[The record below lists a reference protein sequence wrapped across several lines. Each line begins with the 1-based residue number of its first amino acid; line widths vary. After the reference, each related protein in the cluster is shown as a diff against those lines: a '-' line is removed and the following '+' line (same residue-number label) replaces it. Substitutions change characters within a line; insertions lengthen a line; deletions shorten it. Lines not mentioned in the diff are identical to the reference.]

1 MQSVMLYIGPGLGVA
16 TIVIVVIVLLIILAS
31 VFMILWTPI
40 KAFFNKARKLFH
52 RSHT

>member
-1 MQSVMLYIGPGLGVA
+1 MQSALLYIGPGLGVA

-31 VFMILWTPI
+31 VLMVLWTPI
-40 KAFFNKARKLFH
+40 KSFIRRAREFFH